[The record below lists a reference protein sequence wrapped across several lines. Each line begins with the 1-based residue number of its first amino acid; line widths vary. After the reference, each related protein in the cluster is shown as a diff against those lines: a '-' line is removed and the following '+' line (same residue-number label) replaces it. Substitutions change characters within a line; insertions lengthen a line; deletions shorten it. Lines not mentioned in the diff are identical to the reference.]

1 MIKFSSLSKGTLLRM
16 DDVAENMNWH
26 IMNKIEILFDK
37 YNIKPVIGVIPN
49 NKDPELLKFPKEEN
63 FWEKIKTWQKKG
75 WEISMHG
82 YSHEYEIETKKKD
95 FFKLGGKS
103 EFFGKSLQD
112 QIHKVRDGLEIF
124 SSKKIFVRSFFAP
137 NHTYDNNTF

>member
-82 YSHEYEIETKKKD
+82 YSHEYEIEIKKKD

-103 EFFGKSLQD
+103 EFFGK
-112 QIHKVRDGLEIF
+112 RNGLHLFDLSNVLFWSRFRTRFIERLF
-124 SSKKIFVRSFFAP
+124 K
-137 NHTYDNNTF
+137 

>member
-82 YSHEYEIETKKKD
+82 YSHEYEIETKKRISLNWEVNQNFSVKV
-95 FFKLGGKS
+95 FKIKFIKY
-103 EFFGKSLQD
+103 EMVWRSLA
-112 QIHKVRDGLEIF
+112 V
-124 SSKKIFVRSFFAP
+124 KKFL
-137 NHTYDNNTF
+137 